1 MSTSLHT
8 FALVL
13 MQTILTNS
21 FHPPLLPIQEPPR
34 LAPPIMGPDPDLQ
47 LRGNRNHHVHSKNHR
62 PRRVRY
68 NKPSRRLDR
77 PGMLHWDCRGV
88 LEVEGIGLVD
98 TNNTSKSGES
108 EGGSNRGSIVAGSGT
123 GTGTGTGTNGY
134 DAGVENWQTEGA
146 KGFI

>member
-13 MQTILTNS
+13 MQTILTIS

-62 PRRVRY
+62 PRRVHY

-88 LEVEGIGLVD
+88 LSCLESPLTETGRVGTGV
-98 TNNTSKSGES
+98 SGES
-108 EGGSNRGSIVAGSGT
+108 GTWLAAWCDGEGGGGRDWFG
-123 GTGTGTGTNGY
+123 GY
-134 DAGVENWQTEGA
+134 E
-146 KGFI
+146 

>member
-1 MSTSLHT
+1 M
-8 FALVL
+8 
-13 MQTILTNS
+13 
-21 FHPPLLPIQEPPR
+21 E
-34 LAPPIMGPDPDLQ
+34 
-47 LRGNRNHHVHSKNHR
+47 RG
-62 PRRVRY
+62 
-68 NKPSRRLDR
+68 
-77 PGMLHWDCRGV
+77 
-88 LEVEGIGLVD
+88 EVEGIGLVD